1 MTLLKLK
8 ISGNNRKRKIVVI
21 LSSCQWAALSWW
33 AESEKKLLPVTMSWL
48 YQLGRMREAVL
59 GHYEDLHPWVGDF
72 PGGTPGPRRSGL
84 PSPAPAPAPA
94 CDAQG
99 ISTEQEGKPSPDSGV
114 ILWESFLLSQCM
126 SLLSV
131 KGQVPIHHH
140 HPRHPERVWLSQRP
154 QGREE
159 TESSQKP
166 KANFLLAPGPGGVLY
181 SFLEIK
187 LYFLLPIDSPGI
199 HLNDLNFI
207 SPPET

>member
-1 MTLLKLK
+1 MKIKGHKIHQAHYPQQKPWRATLVTNQTLKEMK
-8 ISGNNRKRKIVVI
+8 ILAERCLVNNRKRKIVVI

-72 PGGTPGPRRSGL
+72 PDGTPGPRRSGL

-114 ILWESFLLSQCM
+114 IL
-126 SLLSV
+126 
-131 KGQVPIHHH
+131 
-140 HPRHPERVWLSQRP
+140 
-154 QGREE
+154 
-159 TESSQKP
+159 
-166 KANFLLAPGPGGVLY
+166 
-181 SFLEIK
+181 
-187 LYFLLPIDSPGI
+187 
-199 HLNDLNFI
+199 
-207 SPPET
+207 